1 MEELV
6 VSIIIITR
14 NRPFLLE
21 HCLRHVMAQPYAH
34 KEIIVVD
41 SSTNE
46 ESEQA
51 VAQFPEVISLRLR
64 NQNNNMP
71 QARNEGIAAASGDII
86 AFIDDDSMI
95 RPTWLLALL
104 KAYQDERVGAAG
116 GRVIHRPEPYCDQQ
130 SGNPELIIR
139 PSGVVIARDID
150 RPSAGRQEVDH
161 LIGCN
166 MSFRRLAL
174 EQVGGFDTNYTLT
187 NLREETDMCVRIKK
201 AGWHIIY
208 DPAIAVVHVSAR
220 ARPFFGDFP
229 CIQFSN
235 GRNITYF
242 TIKNY
247 GLNLHTFLGQAL
259 DVWRSVQ
266 RAVFLS
272 CLFIFGVVAQLAGR
286 VVGLYAGLA
295 WRFSRRRRVAASPWI
310 GRRTRSAHIQALLP
324 EGEPIGRA

>member
-21 HCLRHVMAQPYAH
+21 HCLRHVMAQQYPH

-46 ESEQA
+46 ESERV

-64 NQNNNMP
+64 SQSNNMP

-95 RPTWLLALL
+95 RSTWLLALL

-116 GRVIHRPEPYCDQQ
+116 GRVIRRPEPYCDQQ
-130 SGNPELIIR
+130 CGKPELIIR
-139 PSGVVIARDID
+139 PSGVVISRDID
-150 RPSAGRQEVDH
+150 WPSAGKQEVDH

-166 MSFRRLAL
+166 MSFRRSAL
-174 EQVGGFDTNYTLT
+174 EQVGGFDPNYTLT
-187 NLREETDMCVRIKK
+187 NLREETDMCVRVKK
-201 AGWHIIY
+201 AGWHIVY
-208 DPAIAVVHVSAR
+208 DPAIAVVHISAR

-229 CIQFSN
+229 DIQFSN

-247 GLNLHTFLGQAL
+247 GLNLYTFLGQSL

-272 CLFIFGVVAQLAGR
+272 CLFTSGVVAQLAGR
-286 VVGLYAGLA
+286 VVGLYVGLA
-295 WRFSRRRRVAASPWI
+295 WHFSRKRRVAASPQI
-310 GRRTRSAHIQALLP
+310 SRRMPSVHVQTPLP